1 MDHTAPLLAFELGA
15 LTATAGAAQAAGAA
29 GVRLV
34 DLVLRH
40 LGGDW
45 GDIDQHDKA
54 TNNFAVT
61 NGGRIV
67 SSYHLDGGDDIWVIT
82 EADRTATTV
91 LLASE
96 Y

>member
-1 MDHTAPLLAFELGA
+1 MDNTEPHLAFELGA
-15 LTATAGAAQAAGAA
+15 LTATAGAAQVAGAA

-34 DLVLRH
+34 ELVLRH

-45 GDIDQHDKA
+45 GEIDQQDKTA
-54 TNNFAVT
+54 NNFAVGS
-61 NGGRIV
+61 GGRIV
-67 SSYHLDGGDDIWVIT
+67 SSYHLDGGDVWVIT

>member
-1 MDHTAPLLAFELGA
+1 MVDTVPGPAFELGA
-15 LTATAGAAQAAGAA
+15 LTATAGAAKAATAAGA
-29 GVRLV
+29 RLI

-40 LGGDW
+40 LGRDW

-54 TNNFAVT
+54 ANDSSVA

-67 SSYHLDGGDDIWVIT
+67 SSYHLDGDDIWVIT